1 MDRYL
6 RLVDGSEDRRDFS
19 FDGGWNVFYRHHV
32 NQHGNTYDWV
42 IHKHPDVRQKT
53 VAALVGRFGGYSR
66 IVEVGIG
73 GNTAVARALSSGSS
87 VNATDIVP
95 CSVPDGVSF
104 FLDDVTDPSPGVYS
118 GCELVYGL
126 NLPPELQL
134 AAARCAERFGADFAF
149 TTLGF
154 DPPVVSVSPESIPG
168 ETVYWYVGS
177 SDPGSL
183 IHG

>member
-1 MDRYL
+1 M
-6 RLVDGSEDRRDFS
+6 
-19 FDGGWNVFYRHHV
+19 
-32 NQHGNTYDWV
+32 
-42 IHKHPDVRQKT
+42 
-53 VAALVGRFGGYSR
+53 VGRFSEYSR

-73 GNTAVARALSSGSS
+73 ENTAVAASLSSDSS

-104 FLDDVTDPSPGVYS
+104 FIDDVTEPSPGVYS

-126 NLPPELQL
+126 NLPPDLHL
-134 AAARCAERFGADFAF
+134 AAARCAVRFEADFAF

-154 DPPVVSVSPESIPG
+154 DPPVVSVSPESVPG
-168 ETVYWYVGS
+168 ETVYWYVNS
-177 SDPGSL
+177 SDPGSI